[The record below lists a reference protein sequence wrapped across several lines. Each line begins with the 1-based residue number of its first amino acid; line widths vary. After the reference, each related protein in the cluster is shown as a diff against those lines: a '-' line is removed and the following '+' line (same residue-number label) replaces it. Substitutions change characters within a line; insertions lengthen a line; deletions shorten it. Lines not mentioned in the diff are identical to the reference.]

1 MRKLV
6 CLFTIFTALFSFGQE
21 TPFHYFTPIGKY
33 NESIK
38 CMAQDDHGRLLLG
51 TQNGLIVYS
60 GYSSRKAVIKGSGNK
75 EITSIFVG
83 KKNTYVLNAHGVP
96 MKLLKDT
103 LKAFASPSLKS
114 EVKFIEIENDL
125 IYFYTK
131 KAVLK
136 FNEKTKKL
144 ISSVPYLYAEENGIT
159 AKYFG
164 TNKQEPYHVT
174 SQNELILTAEQE
186 ARTIPSNN
194 YEIAFG
200 LGMENQIILA
210 SNRTI
215 KGTLLAYRY
224 GQFKRLNYPAK
235 AGNTHINAIRLIHG
249 QLMIFTDNGCI
260 SFSNGIKRTAS
271 LWFQGV
277 ACNDG
282 LVDKSGNL
290 WISTKSKGLILVP
303 RGKHKKILAEP
314 VSSVYVQNKKIFVGN
329 NSSSILKLDK
339 AGNIKQ
345 RISNEALAENISY
358 TAYDEQFNA
367 YFVQN
372 GLIYDNKFVSF
383 GSRIHGQIRTSTGEL
398 YLATSKGLLSF
409 PSSPLKT
416 FLKNFRNENYGKVL
430 FEDECFLLQANPSA
444 EQLLCA
450 SENGVF
456 LVNNGELTEIKRNG
470 KSLDIV
476 SATWFDNAWYI
487 ITSGNSIYQI
497 SNGKVTNVRSLDK
510 TGVVNPNKI
519 LGGKNHLYLLTESG
533 LYRTVGINVP
543 FESFRDIMGF
553 DGLYIRDFAVINDE
567 VYLATQAGLFTY
579 LWKDVKPQLAQF
591 VSGEPYNNI
600 KKETEKQRFSSGSLY
615 VPIECIDLSG
625 NHNFHLQYRLIN
637 EGVKGTWVEVMPEVQ
652 NLALSNLANGKYVL
666 EIRMIDPVS
675 GLSTE
680 IQRKKFEVPLEWWQL
695 RLLWVGVGVALVLS
709 IQWVMKKLRKDQP
722 ERKKKVTRS
731 T

>member
-1 MRKLV
+1 MRKLL
-6 CLFTIFTALFSFGQE
+6 CLFIIFTALFSFGQE
-21 TPFHYFTPIGKY
+21 TPFHYFTPVGKY

-38 CMAQDDHGRLLLG
+38 CLAQDDHGRLLLG
-51 TQNGLIVYS
+51 TQNGLIIYT
-60 GYSSRKAVIKGSGNK
+60 GYSTRKAVIKGSVNK
-75 EITSIFVG
+75 EITSIFTG

-96 MKLLKDT
+96 MKLVKDT
-103 LKAFASPSLKS
+103 LKVFTSTRLKS
-114 EVKFIEIENDL
+114 DVKFIEAENGY

-131 KAVLK
+131 KEVLK

-144 ISSVPYLYAEENGIT
+144 ISSEPYLYAEENGIT
-159 AKYFG
+159 ARYFG
-164 TNKQEPYHVT
+164 FNKREPYHVT
-174 SQNELILTAEQE
+174 SQNELILTTGQE

-194 YEIAFG
+194 YEITFG
-200 LGMENQIILA
+200 LGMENHIILA

-215 KGTLLAYRY
+215 KGTLLAYRN
-224 GQFKRLNYPAK
+224 GQFKHLNYPARV
-235 AGNTHINAIRLIHG
+235 GNAHINAIRLIHG
-249 QLMIFTDNGCI
+249 QLMVFTDNGCVV
-260 SFSNGIKRTAS
+260 FANGIKRTAS

-277 ACNDG
+277 GCNDG
-282 LVDKSGNL
+282 LVDNSGNL

-314 VSSVYVQNKKIFVGN
+314 VSSVYVQGNRIFVGN

-358 TAYDEQFNA
+358 TAYDERFNA

-372 GLIYDNKFVSF
+372 GLVYDNKFVSL
-383 GSRIHGQIRTSTGEL
+383 GSRIHGQIRTATGEL
-398 YLATSKGLLSF
+398 YLATSKGLLTF
-409 PSSPLKT
+409 PNSALNI
-416 FLKNFRNENYGKVL
+416 FLKNFRKENYGKVL
-430 FEDECFLLQANPSA
+430 FPEECFLLQANPSA

-456 LVNNGELTEIKRNG
+456 LMNNGELTEIKRNG

-476 SATWFDNAWYI
+476 SATWFNDAWYV

-497 SNGKVTNVRSLDK
+497 SNGKVTNVRSLDQ
-510 TGVVNPNKI
+510 TGVVNPTKI

-591 VSGEPYNNI
+591 VSGEPYNKI

-637 EGVKGTWVEVMPEVQ
+637 EGVKGAWVEVMPEVQ

-709 IQWVMKKLRKDQP
+709 IQWIMKKLRKDQP
-722 ERKKKVTRS
+722 VKKKKVTQPS
-731 T
+731 